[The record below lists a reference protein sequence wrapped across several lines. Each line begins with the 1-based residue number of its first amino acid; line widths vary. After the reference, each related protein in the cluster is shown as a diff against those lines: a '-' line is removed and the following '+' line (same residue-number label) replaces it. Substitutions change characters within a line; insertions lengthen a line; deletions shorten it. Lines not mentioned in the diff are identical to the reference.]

1 MTFLAAAASLGTFA
15 AANALPLAIGGGAL
29 LGYMGSQG
37 QAEAAREGAQL
48 QYGATQD
55 AAARQREMFEILN
68 AQQLPYRTA
77 GGGALTSLQEMLPY
91 FTEKQAPYRPF
102 TAEDLK
108 SNLAP
113 NYEFMKQQGLGAT
126 AQSMN
131 PGGGGSNIDLARTK
145 FAEEFAGNA
154 YQNALQNYMGQQ
166 QQGFNQRFTQ
176 GQQAFNQDL
185 SAQQQLFNQGQSERT
200 NIYNK
205 LAGMAGIG
213 QTAAN
218 QTATLGT
225 GTATNLG
232 NIAIGGATALGAGN
246 IGAANVMAGGYQ
258 NIGNAATLASMLRPQ
273 GTAAQPVNYSGQGP
287 AQEPGYF
294 GSAIR
299 LG

>member
-55 AAARQREMFEILN
+55 AAARQREMFDILN
-68 AQQLPYRTA
+68 EQQLPYRTA
-77 GGGALTSLQEMLPY
+77 GTGALTSLQEMLPY

-126 AQSMN
+126 AQAMN
-131 PGGGGSNIDLARTK
+131 PGGGGSNIDLARIK
-145 FAEEFAGNA
+145 FAEDYAGNA
-154 YQNALQNYMGQQ
+154 YQNALANYLSQQ
-166 QQGFNQRFTQ
+166 QIVFNQ
-176 GQQAFNQDL
+176 A
-185 SAQQQLFNQGQSERT
+185 QSEKT

-205 LAGMAGIG
+205 LSNLAGIG
-213 QTAAN
+213 QTATTN
-218 QTATLGT
+218 IGNVGI
-225 GTATNLG
+225 GTAGNLG
-232 NIAIGGATALGAGN
+232 QLAIGGATALGAGN
-246 IGAANVMAGGYQ
+246 IGAANVMAGGLQ
-258 NIGNAATLASMLRPQ
+258 GIGNAATLASMLRPQ
-273 GTAAQPVNYSGQGP
+273 GTAAQPAVDYSLGSGAQGL
-287 AQEPGYF
+287 
-294 GSAIR
+294 R
-299 LG
+299 LGGGNQGLKFDPA

>member
-1 MTFLAAAASLGTFA
+1 MTFLASAASLGTFA

-37 QAEAAREGAQL
+37 QASAAREGAQL
-48 QYGATQD
+48 QYAATQD
-55 AAARQREMFEILN
+55 AAARQREMFDILN

-126 AQSMN
+126 AQAMN

-145 FAEEFAGNA
+145 FAEDYAGTA
-154 YQNALQNYMGQQ
+154 YQNALQNYMSQQ
-166 QQGFNQRFTQ
+166 QNI
-176 GQQAFNQDL
+176 
-185 SAQQQLFNQGQSERT
+185 FNQGQSERA

-205 LAGMAGIG
+205 LSNLAGIG
-213 QTAAN
+213 QTATTN
-218 QTATLGT
+218 IGNVGV
-225 GTATNLG
+225 GTAGNLG
-232 NIAIGGATALGAGN
+232 QLAIGGATALGAGN
-246 IGAANVMAGGYQ
+246 IGAANAMAGGYQ
-258 NIGNAATLASMLRPQ
+258 NIGNAATLASLLSPQ
-273 GTAAQPVNYSGQGP
+273 GSSYSPSQIANANAMNVSSQQGP
-287 AQEPGYF
+287 LSSDFNRYLVG
-294 GSAIR
+294 
-299 LG
+299 